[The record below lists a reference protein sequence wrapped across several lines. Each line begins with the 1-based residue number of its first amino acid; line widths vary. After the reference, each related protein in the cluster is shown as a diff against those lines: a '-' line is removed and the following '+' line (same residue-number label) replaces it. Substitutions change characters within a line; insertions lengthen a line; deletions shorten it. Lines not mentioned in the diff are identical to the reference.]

1 MKKLILLA
9 LFLCLFLNIQAQT
22 PVIDKINQQIENST
36 RSNPDSAK
44 IYMFRLLKHSAKLH
58 DTVLAVTY
66 SNIGIQYNK
75 LAVPDSAEFYMKKA
89 LPYAENYPLT
99 HAKLY
104 LNLAINYRIGSRYEE
119 SLKALESAMQLYKEA
134 GNREGEGLVLG
145 EMGSN
150 YNYMMD
156 SGKALEYL
164 KNSIAILS
172 EGGNIRELS
181 VVKQKLAN
189 LYYNNGN
196 YAFARDIYEDVLP
209 VFAKN
214 KSTNYYYTLISYADC
229 LVQLE
234 ENYQGAEEALNEA
247 IAALKAMN
255 NLEIVWV
262 SVSNLAQ
269 VYNATGRTQLAQQ
282 AYQEAYEGS
291 FRLNSPRFMEISAQY
306 LGFLNSHKLYD
317 QAMKVIE
324 RTKSSAK
331 IPRLKMNAD
340 NEIAFLKEAVATY
353 SQKGMVKNSL
363 EAFERMDFLKD
374 SLNTAI
380 NQSKSL
386 ELQQAYQNKL
396 QREKNIVLKRNNEL
410 LSENN
415 SKKDKI
421 LLLSIF
427 SFILV
432 LAIVIVLYIANRN
445 KLKLQKVFVVNL
457 EHSKEVLEEKNKLE
471 GEFLAERERTLAN
484 KEKEL
489 VQVSLEISNLKSK
502 IIELIDLRENPEQS
516 DAFAA
521 ELKDLLGNYN
531 YWKYFKGKFVEVHP
545 AFALLLTEMFP
556 KLSDNDIAFC
566 CMLKLQLS
574 IKEIA
579 PLMGISAEQV
589 ESKKASLRR
598 KMGMDDDI
606 LGFEKLIDHLE

>member
-1 MKKLILLA
+1 
-9 LFLCLFLNIQAQT
+9 
-22 PVIDKINQQIENST
+22 
-36 RSNPDSAK
+36 
-44 IYMFRLLKHSAKLH
+44 
-58 DTVLAVTY
+58 
-66 SNIGIQYNK
+66 
-75 LAVPDSAEFYMKKA
+75 
-89 LPYAENYPLT
+89 
-99 HAKLY
+99 
-104 LNLAINYRIGSRYEE
+104 
-119 SLKALESAMQLYKEA
+119 
-134 GNREGEGLVLG
+134 
-145 EMGSN
+145 
-150 YNYMMD
+150 
-156 SGKALEYL
+156 
-164 KNSIAILS
+164 
-172 EGGNIRELS
+172 
-181 VVKQKLAN
+181 
-189 LYYNNGN
+189 
-196 YAFARDIYEDVLP
+196 
-209 VFAKN
+209 
-214 KSTNYYYTLISYADC
+214 
-229 LVQLE
+229 
-234 ENYQGAEEALNEA
+234 
-247 IAALKAMN
+247 
-255 NLEIVWV
+255 
-262 SVSNLAQ
+262 
-269 VYNATGRTQLAQQ
+269 
-282 AYQEAYEGS
+282 
-291 FRLNSPRFMEISAQY
+291 MEISAQY

-324 RTKSSAK
+324 RIKSSAK

-380 NQSKSL
+380 NQAKSL

-396 QREKNIVLKRNNEL
+396 QLEKNIVLKRNNEL
-410 LSENN
+410 LRENN

-421 LLLSIF
+421 ILLSIL

-432 LAIVIVLYIANRN
+432 LAIVIVLYITNRN
-445 KLKLQKVFVVNL
+445 KLRLQKVFVVNL

-489 VQVSLEISNLKSK
+489 VQVSLEISNLKSR

-545 AFALLLTEMFP
+545 AFALLLKEMFP
-556 KLSDNDIAFC
+556 NLSDNDIAFC

-574 IKEIA
+574 TKEIG

-598 KMGMDDDI
+598 KMGMEDDI